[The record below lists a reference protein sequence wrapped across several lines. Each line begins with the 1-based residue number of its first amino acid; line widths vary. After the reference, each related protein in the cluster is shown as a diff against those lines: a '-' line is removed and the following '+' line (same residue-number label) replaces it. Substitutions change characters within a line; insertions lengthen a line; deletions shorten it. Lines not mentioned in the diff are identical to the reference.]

1 MNTIPIVFAI
11 DNNVVM
17 QCGVTITS
25 LLLNAKAE
33 TFYDIYILC
42 NQSQLSEANKNKLL
56 SAFDGNEKC
65 RVSFVDVGEAFNET
79 KDVMNGHVTMATY
92 YRLMI
97 PTLFPQFDKVV
108 YADIDIVFQQ
118 DLSEL
123 FQNSLP
129 NGEWIA
135 AARDLAI
142 DDKVYFKSVLPY
154 NIGKTE
160 KDYFNAGFLVMNLK
174 LLREENVV
182 EEFNRHAKIKYAQN
196 DQDVLNVVCNGH
208 VQILSTMYNFQLNHF
223 SNYMWR
229 KKNPEIQF
237 GELFKH
243 ATLHYTWKHKPWN
256 SLECVAYDTWW
267 HYYKMSPF
275 YDDKVYFKRQYNQ
288 IEAFRNDYHNRTNSQ
303 LLKRVLGN
311 LKHTIFGKKEFNL

>member
-1 MNTIPIVFAI
+1 MNKIPVVFAI
-11 DNNVVM
+11 DDNVVM
-17 QCGVTITS
+17 QCGVTMTS
-25 LLLNAKAE
+25 LLLNAKE
-33 TFYDIYILC
+33 DTYYDFYVLYEREKLPE
-42 NQSQLSEANKNKLL
+42 QSRERLSFSFVGRENC
-56 SAFDGNEKC
+56 S
-65 RVSFVDVGEAFNET
+65 VSFVEVVEDYSDFNLVGET
-79 KDVMNGHVTMATY
+79 LTMATY
-92 YRLMI
+92 YRLLI
-97 PTLFPQFDKVV
+97 PKLFPQFDKVI
-108 YADIDIVFQQ
+108 YADIDMIFQQ

-123 FQNSLP
+123 YQNSLP
-129 NGEWIA
+129 NDEWIA

-154 NIGKTE
+154 NVGKTE

-174 LLREENVV
+174 QMRKENVV
-182 EEFNRHAKIKYAQN
+182 EEFNRHAKIKYDQN

-208 VQILSTMYNFQLNHF
+208 VQILPSMYNFQLNHF

-229 KKNPEIQF
+229 RENPEIQF

-275 YDDKVYFKRQYNQ
+275 YDDMVYFKRQYEQ
-288 IEAFRNDYHNRTNSQ
+288 IEACRNDYHNRTNQQ
-303 LLKRVLGN
+303 LFKRILAN
-311 LKHTIFGKKEFNL
+311 IKHRRK

>member
-1 MNTIPIVFAI
+1 MNKIPIVFAI

-17 QCGVTITS
+17 QCGVTIVS
-25 LLLNAKAE
+25 LLLNAKDG
-33 TFYDIYILC
+33 TFYDVYILY
-42 NQSQLSEANKNKLL
+42 EKEKLPETSREGL
-56 SAFDGNEKC
+56 RSSFLGRENC
-65 RVSFVDVGEAFNET
+65 SVSFVEVVEDYSDFNLVGET
-79 KDVMNGHVTMATY
+79 LTMATY
-92 YRLMI
+92 YRLLI
-97 PTLFPQFDKVV
+97 PTLFPQFDKMI
-108 YADIDIVFQQ
+108 YADIDMIFQQ
-118 DLSEL
+118 DLWEL
-123 FQNSLP
+123 YQNSLS

-142 DDKVYFKSVLPY
+142 DDKFYFKSDLPY
-154 NIGKTE
+154 NVGKSE

-208 VQILSTMYNFQLNHF
+208 VQILPSMYNFQLNHF

-229 KKNPEIQF
+229 RENPEIQF
-237 GELFKH
+237 GEFFKH

-275 YDDKVYFKRQYNQ
+275 YDDMVYFKRQYEQ
-288 IEAFRNDYHNRTNSQ
+288 IEACRNDFHRVKPKTLVINLLGR
-303 LLKRVLGN
+303 LKRAITKRNG
-311 LKHTIFGKKEFNL
+311 

>member
-1 MNTIPIVFAI
+1 MNIPIIFAI

-25 LLLNAKAE
+25 LLLNAKE
-33 TFYDIYILC
+33 GTFYDMYILC
-42 NQSQLSEANKNKLL
+42 NKSQLDKANRNSLL
-56 SAFDGNEKC
+56 KAFETNRKC
-65 RVSFVDVGEAFNET
+65 KISFVDVGETFKESEGLAT
-79 KDVMNGHVTMATY
+79 GHVTTATY
-92 YRLMI
+92 YRLAI
-97 PTLFPQFDKVV
+97 PTLFPQFERVI
-108 YADIDIVFQQ
+108 YADIDMIFQQ

-123 FQNSLP
+123 YQNSLS

-142 DDKVYFKSVLPY
+142 DDKFYFKSDLPY
-154 NIGKTE
+154 KVGKSE

-174 LLREENVV
+174 SLREENVV
-182 EEFNRHAKIKYAQN
+182 EEFNRHAKIKYDQN

-208 VQILSTMYNFQLNHF
+208 VQILPSIYNFQLNHF
-223 SNYMWR
+223 SNYMWKR
-229 KKNPEIQF
+229 KTPEIQF
-237 GELFKH
+237 GDLFKN

-275 YDDKVYFKRQYNQ
+275 YDDMVYFKRQYDQ
-288 IEAFRNDYHNRTNSQ
+288 IEASRNDYHNRTNSQ
-303 LLKRVLGN
+303 LFKRVLAN
-311 LKHTIFGKKEFNL
+311 IKHKFFK